1 MKQRMIKI
9 GCIGLLTVSMLSS
22 QAGMAAAMKT
32 ADISGTNIQAVER
45 TESYIAVV
53 EDSES
58 YRKLEEMADKKCI
71 LADSQPQQLEDNQM
85 MLLNITS
92 DEAVQLEKADGIVT
106 VEENVLISANEEVP
120 VDYALAERLAEQSAL
135 IDFNQWNLDA
145 VNWQETSGYTGR
157 GVDVAVLDSGISFI
171 KGLDVTERKDFVN
184 PEIEEV
190 NPLFDD
196 ATGHGTSIAGIIAG
210 DGTEGELQGIAEDVN
225 LHSVRILD
233 AANEAPVSRVI
244 EGIYWCINNDID
256 VINMS
261 FGTTTY
267 SAALEKAVR
276 DAEAAGII
284 MVAAAGNR
292 GNSAGIIDYPAA
304 FDGVIAVGAS
314 TGKNQM
320 ADFTSDGKGIDILA
334 PGEKVWSYSS
344 MQGLMAVDGT
354 SIATAHVSG
363 AVASLLEKKPD
374 MGMEFVRQ
382 LLTASS
388 VQSADRKDL
397 GILNMGN
404 ALVMQDSF
412 QVQEKE
418 MLPGTDVEQ
427 KEYDTSGI
435 VSGCWGA
442 QKHADTIVG
451 GFAGNCMY
459 FMSAMAQYADTYY
472 STRSRFGQ
480 FHGQHNYVANLHF
493 LYEAAFKIRDTD
505 YDLSTASGAANYLSQ
520 ISVAHREDNKWGAT
534 DFAKMREAIAD
545 AFTNPKTDFQGRT
558 MAQKIGALN
567 NWDKSYMI
575 MGLAAHLLGDTFAHR
590 TMVPKDAKFDK
601 AYFGGNWGDFQN
613 RLADYVIEFRDIK
626 KYSTDSNA
634 SRKAYEDNIS
644 FYPNRYNAT
653 EKSVRNLL
661 ALYKNNNAFNLGSI
675 IKDFGFVRKLNNFQA
690 YANSAGFSTN
700 VFAYSTD
707 VFRVDWF
714 GGEDED
720 NESDYENYSPNIYV
734 YTGK

>member
-1 MKQRMIKI
+1 
-9 GCIGLLTVSMLSS
+9 
-22 QAGMAAAMKT
+22 
-32 ADISGTNIQAVER
+32 
-45 TESYIAVV
+45 
-53 EDSES
+53 
-58 YRKLEEMADKKCI
+58 
-71 LADSQPQQLEDNQM
+71 
-85 MLLNITS
+85 
-92 DEAVQLEKADGIVT
+92 
-106 VEENVLISANEEVP
+106 
-120 VDYALAERLAEQSAL
+120 
-135 IDFNQWNLDA
+135 
-145 VNWQETSGYTGR
+145 
-157 GVDVAVLDSGISFI
+157 
-171 KGLDVTERKDFVN
+171 
-184 PEIEEV
+184 
-190 NPLFDD
+190 
-196 ATGHGTSIAGIIAG
+196 
-210 DGTEGELQGIAEDVN
+210 
-225 LHSVRILD
+225 
-233 AANEAPVSRVI
+233 
-244 EGIYWCINNDID
+244 
-256 VINMS
+256 
-261 FGTTTY
+261 
-267 SAALEKAVR
+267 
-276 DAEAAGII
+276 
-284 MVAAAGNR
+284 
-292 GNSAGIIDYPAA
+292 
-304 FDGVIAVGAS
+304 
-314 TGKNQM
+314 
-320 ADFTSDGKGIDILA
+320 
-334 PGEKVWSYSS
+334 
-344 MQGLMAVDGT
+344 MAVDGT

-374 MGMEFVRQ
+374 MGMEFARQ

-388 VQSADRKDL
+388 VQSADRKEL

-545 AFTNPKTDFQGRT
+545 SFTNPKTDFQGRT

-661 ALYKNNNAFNLGSI
+661 ALYKNNKAFNLGPI

-700 VFAYSTD
+700 VSAYSTD